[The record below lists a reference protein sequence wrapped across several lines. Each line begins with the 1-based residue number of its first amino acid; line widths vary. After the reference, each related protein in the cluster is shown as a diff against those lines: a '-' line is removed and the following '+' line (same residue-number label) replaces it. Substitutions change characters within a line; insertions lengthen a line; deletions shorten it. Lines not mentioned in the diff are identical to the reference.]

1 MSSFLD
7 QLNLRPQEKRIAMAV
22 MVGVVLLLSALFVW
36 PKLGEWRKS
45 QEALAKSRKT
55 LVAYQAEIARIPAYE
70 SRLRELEGQGS
81 AVLPEEQALQLTRSV
96 QTQAQREH
104 VPITSTR
111 AGTPMPASSSNTNS
125 FFDEQTVLIG
135 VNTGEKELVGFLYSL
150 GSGSSMIRVRDMD
163 LRPDPPRYR
172 LNGSITLVASYQKKP
187 KVVPRPAATLKP
199 AIVRTNLPAAKPGA
213 QNKL

>member
-36 PKLGEWRKS
+36 PKLGEWQKS
-45 QEALAKSRKT
+45 QEALAKSHKT
-55 LVAYQAEIARIPAYE
+55 LAAYQTEIAKIPAYE
-70 SRLRELEGQGS
+70 SRLRDLEGQGS
-81 AVLPEEQALQLTRSV
+81 AVLPEEQALQLTRTV
-96 QTQAQREH
+96 QTQAQKEH

-111 AGTPMPASSSNTNS
+111 AGTPTPASSSNTNS

-135 VNTGEKELVGFLYSL
+135 VNTREKELVGFLYSL

-187 KVVPRPAATLKP
+187 KVVPRPAAPPRAATVLTNSP
-199 AIVRTNLPAAKPGA
+199 AVKPGA
-213 QNKL
+213 TNKL